1 MGEGLFQICKEF
13 PVERISWPASR
24 APNSLE
30 VESVTERRRAM
41 KGSRFSEE
49 QSSGFCERRR
59 QAQRHQRY
67 VGGTG
72 SQARH
77 FTSMDG
83 SPWQEGFGSWSGDDR
98 LQTSIR
104 RHHFMVR
111 PNGKSA
117 HTRLNKWSAS
127 RAIIKV
133 RV

>member
-1 MGEGLFQICKEF
+1 
-13 PVERISWPASR
+13 
-24 APNSLE
+24 
-30 VESVTERRRAM
+30 M

-49 QSSGFCERRR
+49 QNHWGAAR
-59 QAQRHQRY
+59 A
-67 VGGTG
+67 GGRG
-72 SQARH
+72 EDRGGLPAARDLKRNVLH
-77 FTSMDG
+77 LWTAP
-83 SPWQEGFGSWSGDDR
+83 PWQEGFGSWSGDDR

-104 RHHFMVR
+104 RCLFNVR